1 MKPKVTSE
9 RPLHY
14 TQSSGDLQAFS
25 QSRSRSG
32 GIVTG
37 LLLLAFVGMFV
48 QNAVVNP
55 SRETITSAF
64 GASFVTLLVFGIIPV
79 VMLRRQRITLNQSG
93 LESRFFVFAF
103 PVWRNFIP
111 LDGIESLDSVWD
123 GGSDEGA
130 CERLLIRKKAGE
142 SHWGIDAEDKEIEVL
157 AKRLG
162 HCLRQLRSHSVAPSI
177 SASTDADSF
186 DA

>member
-1 MKPKVTSE
+1 MNTESASNRALE
-9 RPLHY
+9 Y
-14 TQSSGDLQAFS
+14 TQTPDSLRAFS
-25 QSRSRSG
+25 QPRSRSG

-64 GASFVTLLVFGIIPV
+64 GASFVALLVFGIIPV
-79 VMLRRQRITLNQSG
+79 VLLRRQRIVLNQAG
-93 LESRFFVFAF
+93 LESRFFVFAL
-103 PVWRNFIP
+103 PVWRSFIP
-111 LDGIESLDSVWD
+111 LDAIKGIDSVWD

-130 CERLLIRKKAGE
+130 CERLLIRTKAGE
-142 SHWGIDAEDKEIEVL
+142 SKWGIDAEDKEIEVL

-162 HCLRQLRSHSVAPSI
+162 QCLRQLREHSAAPSI
-177 SASTDADSF
+177 SASTDADHVN
-186 DA
+186 A